1 MGKET
6 RPETGDRGL
15 ATGAAAVRKRPN
27 WAIAPG
33 VLGPRFSVLSLSA
46 SFLALLFLAACATT
60 APRRSQLDLAV
71 EAAARRCVC
80 RIGVAARHLESGAAY
95 AYNGDA
101 EFESASV
108 IKIAILTEVMA
119 EKNEGKVDLGQRW
132 TLTPQDKAD
141 GSGLLLMLDPGLN
154 PTWND
159 LVTLMVGPSDNTATN
174 AWIRRLTIPAVND
187 RMESLG
193 FHRIR
198 LLATIP
204 SLDTARGGDSP
215 WTNFHLGTLTP
226 REVAEWMGRVAEG
239 RLLDPETSARIFA
252 YLDNDPTRM
261 RIARRFPS
269 QDLWAGKS
277 GTMRGVRNDAGILR
291 TRKGRFVL
299 VVLTDGST
307 VQNPS
312 GADHPSVLA
321 IADVARA
328 IVDQWSRALPD
339 LAEKPK

>member
-1 MGKET
+1 MGRT
-6 RPETGDRGL
+6 RAKFSLRGSTLEALVDVKRGTRNL
-15 ATGAAAVRKRPN
+15 APAVH
-27 WAIAPG
+27 
-33 VLGPRFSVLSLSA
+33 
-46 SFLALLFLAACATT
+46 LALLLLLSAACATT
-60 APRRSQLDLAV
+60 APRRSPLDLAV

-95 AYNGDA
+95 EYNGDS

-108 IKIAILTEVMA
+108 IKIAIVTEVMA
-119 EKNEGKVDLGQRW
+119 QRSEGKIDLGERW
-132 TLTPQDKAD
+132 TLTQDDKAD
-141 GSGLLLMLDPGLN
+141 GSGMLLMMDPGLS

-159 LVTLMVGPSDNTATN
+159 LVTLMLGLSDNTATN
-174 AWIRRLTIPAVND
+174 AWIRRLTIPAVNA

-198 LLATIP
+198 LLAAIP
-204 SLDTARGGDSP
+204 SLASSHGGASP
-215 WTNFHLGTLTP
+215 WTNFRLGTLTP
-226 REVAEWMGRVAEG
+226 HETGDWMARVAEG
-239 RLLDPETSARIFA
+239 RLLDAESSRRVFA

-269 QDLWAGKS
+269 EDMWAGKS

-328 IVDQWSRALPD
+328 IYDSWAKGLPD
-339 LAEKPK
+339 LVEKPK